1 MHGSRARR
9 RRIFSSLCGDA
20 TGHLPHWAG
29 YSCAIVYNGHMK
41 KANVAELKNRL
52 SHYLNRVKRGETV
65 LVMERSIPVARIV
78 PAVPPSQMSS
88 GETDAWLKRLEVDG
102 VLRLGTRKG
111 VPEVMSDVPSGKRPT
126 GAVKTLLADR
136 ERR

>member
-1 MHGSRARR
+1 
-9 RRIFSSLCGDA
+9 
-20 TGHLPHWAG
+20 
-29 YSCAIVYNGHMK
+29 MK

-52 SHYLNRVKRGETV
+52 SHYLSKVKRGETV

-88 GETDAWLKRLEVDG
+88 DETEAWLKRLEADG
-102 VLRLGTRKG
+102 ILRLGTRKG
-111 VPEVMSDVPSGKRPT
+111 LQGVIRREPSGKRPT
-126 GAVKTLLADR
+126 GMVMTLLEDR

>member
-1 MHGSRARR
+1 MWVRPSPH
-9 RRIFSSLCGDA
+9 A
-20 TGHLPHWAG
+20 TFFTGFLFE
-29 YSCAIVYNGHMK
+29 YVYNGHMK

-52 SHYLNRVKRGETV
+52 SHYLSKVKRGETV
-65 LVMERSIPVARIV
+65 LVMERSLPIARIV

-88 GETDAWLKRLEVDG
+88 DETDTWLKRLEVDG

-111 VPEVMSDVPSGKRPT
+111 VPGVIRRKPSGKRPT
-126 GAVKTLLADR
+126 GAVKTLLEDR

>member
-1 MHGSRARR
+1 MGQAITH
-9 RRIFSSLCGDA
+9 A
-20 TGHLPHWAG
+20 TSFTGFLFE
-29 YSCAIVYNGHMK
+29 YVYNGHMK

-52 SHYLNRVKRGETV
+52 SHYLSKVKRGETV
-65 LVMERSIPVARIV
+65 LVMERSLPIARIM

-88 GETDAWLKRLEVDG
+88 GETDTWLNRLEVDG

-111 VPEVMSDVPSGKRPT
+111 VPRVIRGKPSGKRPT
-126 GAVKTLLADR
+126 GAVKTLLEDR